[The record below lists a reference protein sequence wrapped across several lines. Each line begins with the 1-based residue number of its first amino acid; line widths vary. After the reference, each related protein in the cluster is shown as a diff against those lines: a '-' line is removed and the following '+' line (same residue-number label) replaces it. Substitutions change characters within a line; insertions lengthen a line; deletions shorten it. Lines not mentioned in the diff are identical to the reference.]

1 LIVGTRVQLLVVL
14 AVLALASSASAGE
27 YTVTACDGQSAGTGG
42 WTLFAS
48 SPQAALA
55 ENCTASGG
63 SMTAILRGNSSPAAG
78 NAGWQVS
85 APANTAIAGA
95 TLYRKVGVAGSGYGY
110 IARGQAV
117 AAGVN
122 EAFESCHGPAGCK
135 EEIGRTSFAWRAKR
149 ADVNRLQAFV
159 ECAAPCEAL
168 SASEAAAVRVSR
180 VDLALSDTKAPTVAS
195 GPSSAMFA
203 AGGPVSGVQSIVTT
217 FKDAGGGVA
226 STGIEVD
233 GRTVSEVPVS
243 SSACRTP
250 YRRLVPCPLTV
261 STTAQ
266 FNPASVPDGPHQV
279 RVFARDATGANV
291 GYSSSLA
298 VTTSARG
305 AINGRNGSDQV
316 RLSLGVRRPVKAGH
330 RAPRAHSTVTVS
342 YGSKAVASG
351 RLRNSAGQPVV
362 GARLVVAT
370 AVDRGA
376 PQYADVSA
384 NVVTDADGR
393 FKLTL
398 PAGPSVRVRASY
410 YARALDTSPAGREDA
425 RVKVRTKATLRAAR
439 RNLGNRVRATFR
451 GRVLGR
457 FRPPGVR
464 VELQGRRGRSYVTLA
479 TAATKGDGS
488 YRVTYRFTHSA
499 HGRYVFRVRVRHY
512 PRFPYFLGYSRATSV
527 FVR

>member
-1 LIVGTRVQLLVVL
+1 MAIKVQLLIAL
-14 AVLALASSASAGE
+14 AVLAFASSAAAAE
-27 YTVTACDGQSAGTGG
+27 YTVVGCAGQSAGTSG
-42 WTLFAS
+42 WSLFAS
-48 SPQAALA
+48 SPQAALS

-63 SMTAILRGNSSPAAG
+63 AMTAILHGNASPAAG

-95 TLYRKVGVAGSGYGY
+95 TLYRKLKIAGTGYGY
-110 IARGQAV
+110 VARALAPAAANNAV
-117 AAGVN
+117 
-122 EAFESCHGPAGCK
+122 FESCTGPTACTQ
-135 EEIGRTSFAWRAKR
+135 ETARTSFAWRSSR
-149 ADVNRLQAFV
+149 TDHNRLQV
-159 ECAAPCEAL
+159 YVQCAAPCQAL
-168 SASEAAAVRVSR
+168 SASEAASVRLSR
-180 VDLALSDTKAPTVAS
+180 VDLALSDTKAPTIAS
-195 GPSSAMFA
+195 GPTSAMFG

-226 STGIEVD
+226 STGVQVD

-243 SSACRTP
+243 SSTCRAP

-261 STTAQ
+261 STTLQ
-266 FNPASVPDGPHQV
+266 FNPASVPDGPHQI
-279 RVFARDATGANV
+279 RVFARDATGLNV

-298 VTTSARG
+298 VVTSARG
-305 AINGRNGSDQV
+305 AINGRNGSDQA
-316 RLSLGVRRPVKAGH
+316 RLSIGARRPVKAGH
-330 RAPRAHSTVTVS
+330 HAPRGHSTVTVG
-342 YGSKAVASG
+342 YGSKAVVSG
-351 RLRNSAGQPVV
+351 RLRNSAGQPIV

-370 AVDRGA
+370 AVDRGV

-384 NVVTDADGR
+384 DVVTDSDGR

-410 YARALDTSPAGREDA
+410 FARALDASPAASDGA
-425 RVKVRTKATLRAAR
+425 RVKVRTKATLRAVP

-457 FRPPGVR
+457 LRPAGVR

-479 TAATKGDGS
+479 TAATKPDGS
-488 YRVTYRFTHSA
+488 YRVTYRFTHGA

-512 PRFPYFLGYSRATSV
+512 PRFPYFLGYSRAV
-527 FVR
+527 AVHVR